1 MKKFIT
7 TVLMLM
13 VTMQLFAQGEGS
25 VIADT
30 LEGSEKI
37 YVVVA
42 CVAIILLGLLLFL
55 FSIERRLKK
64 LEKKSS
70 DKIMF

>member
-1 MKKFIT
+1 MKKLMT
-7 TVLMLM
+7 TALMLM

-25 VIADT
+25 AIADT
-30 LEGSEKI
+30 LAGSEKI

-42 CVAIILLGLLLFL
+42 CVAIILAGLLLFL

-64 LEKKSS
+64 LEKKS
-70 DKIMF
+70 

>member
-7 TVLMLM
+7 TVLMLL
-13 VTMQLFAQGEGS
+13 VTVQLFAQGEGS
-25 VIADT
+25 AVADT
-30 LEGSEKI
+30 LAGSEKI

-42 CVAIILLGLLLFL
+42 CVTVILVGLLAFL

-64 LEKKSS
+64 LEKKS
-70 DKIMF
+70 

>member
-1 MKKFIT
+1 MKKLMT
-7 TVLMLM
+7 TALMLM

-25 VIADT
+25 AIADT
-30 LEGSEKI
+30 LAGSEKI

-42 CVAIILLGLLLFL
+42 CVAIILVGLLIFL

-64 LEKKSS
+64 LEKKS
-70 DKIMF
+70 

>member
-1 MKKFIT
+1 MKKLIT

-25 VIADT
+25 AVVNT
-30 LEGSEKI
+30 LAGSEKI
-37 YVVVA
+37 YVVAA
-42 CVAIILLGLLLFL
+42 CAGIILIGLLIFL

-64 LEKKSS
+64 LEKKS
-70 DKIMF
+70 